1 MTGLRIVRCLGDF
14 PRISEPDQDQVSRL
28 ATHFIVQESRK
39 N

>member
-1 MTGLRIVRCLGDF
+1 M
-14 PRISEPDQDQVSRL
+14 SEPDQDQVSRL